1 MRIKD
6 MHTTDM
12 PREKLVRYG
21 AARLSDHELLAV
33 LLGSGT
39 KGMNVLA
46 LSKKVL
52 ALLRARGTDGVSAA
66 DLAAVRGIG
75 AAKGAQII
83 ALLALTERLHN
94 HGRAEVLSAK
104 DVWSL
109 CHDIRSSKKEH
120 FVALYLDT
128 QNRVIERII
137 VSIGTL
143 NSSLVHP
150 REVFEPALKL
160 SAAHLLVAHNH
171 PSGSLEPSPEDID
184 VTIRLKNA
192 GELLG
197 INLLDHVILTDTTY
211 KSISLTAAQ

>member
-1 MRIKD
+1 MLKNSVRTYQNAINNHATQSVILYFGVARYTRGMRIKD

-94 HGRAEVLSAK
+94 HGRAEVLSA
-104 DVWSL
+104 
-109 CHDIRSSKKEH
+109 
-120 FVALYLDT
+120 
-128 QNRVIERII
+128 N
-137 VSIGTL
+137 
-143 NSSLVHP
+143 NP
-150 REVFEPALKL
+150 
-160 SAAHLLVAHNH
+160 